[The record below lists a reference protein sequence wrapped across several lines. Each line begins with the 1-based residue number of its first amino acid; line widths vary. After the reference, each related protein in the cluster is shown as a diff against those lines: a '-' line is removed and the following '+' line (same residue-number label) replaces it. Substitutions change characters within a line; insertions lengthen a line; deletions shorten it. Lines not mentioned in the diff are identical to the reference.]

1 MAQLVKMIGEEKPGT
16 MTIKVQDNIPIFA
29 AINVNIEDTVGGYK
43 WDSLV
48 LPEYALVNI
57 YNADKSLKYK
67 IFTTHII
74 KAYYDDND
82 AAAILANYLSD
93 QTSVKY
99 KKEFDDYQSVR
110 IMAKTVANNI
120 VSTGMF

>member
-1 MAQLVKMIGEEKPGT
+1 MAQLVKMTGKEKPGT
-16 MTIKVQDNIPIFA
+16 MTIKLQDNIPVFA
-29 AINVNIEDTVGGYK
+29 AININIEDTADGYK

-48 LPEYALVNI
+48 LPEYALINI
-57 YNADKSLKYK
+57 YNANNPLKYK

-93 QTSVKY
+93 QTNIKY
-99 KKEFDDYQSVR
+99 KKEFDEYQAIR
-110 IMAKTVANNI
+110 TIAKTVANNI
-120 VSTGMF
+120 VSTGIF

>member
-1 MAQLVKMIGEEKPGT
+1 MAQLVKMTGKEKPGI
-16 MTIKVQDNIPIFA
+16 MTINLQDNIPVFA
-29 AINVNIEDTVGGYK
+29 AININIEDTADGYK

-48 LPEYALVNI
+48 LPEYALINI
-57 YNADKSLKYK
+57 YNADNSLKYK

-93 QTSVKY
+93 QTNIKY
-99 KKEFDDYQSVR
+99 KKEFDEYQAIR
-110 IMAKTVANNI
+110 TIAKTVANNI
-120 VSTGMF
+120 VSTRLF